1 MDDVPAK
8 YPRSERGNITGSGV
22 LFRLLFLVLLAVFSP
37 CTALANWQPL
47 TERLVAD
54 GYNEQTIRTLFS
66 RPEVK
71 FEPAVMAG
79 KITDIVRHQFAR
91 PYVSGPL
98 NHNGVYRGFMND
110 RVIARA
116 RSYMKENSAILEEA
130 STGYSVPAEVVVSIL
145 LVETRLGR
153 STGGAVVFNRLASM
167 ALCTDLAAIRPY
179 LKRTVTSANEDFA
192 QTWCRKKADWA
203 YNELKALLNY
213 AEKGGV
219 DPLGIRGSI
228 YGAIGLC
235 QFMPSNV
242 FSYGVDA
249 DNDGRV
255 DPFVIPDAIYSIA
268 NYLHQHGWNSNIS
281 REDRRKVIFAY
292 NNSTVYV
299 NTILA
304 VADKIRSVAQAHTK
318 R

>member
-1 MDDVPAK
+1 MGAAEVHFLPAEEK
-8 YPRSERGNITGSGV
+8 TPTIAFSW
-22 LFRLLFLVLLAVFSP
+22 FFLVVFLSVSLALTSV
-37 CTALANWQPL
+37 AYANWGLL

-54 GYNEQTIRTLFS
+54 GFDEQRLSMLFS

-71 FEPAVMAG
+71 FEPSTMAD
-79 KITDIVRHQFAR
+79 KVSILVKRHQEGPSVA
-91 PYVSGPL
+91 GPL
-98 NHNGVYRGFMND
+98 DHNDVHKRFLNYRT
-110 RVIARA
+110 IAKA
-116 RSYMKENSAILEEA
+116 RSYMRENRNILKEVSV
-130 STGYSVPAEVVVSIL
+130 GYCVPPEIVVSIL
-145 LVETRLGR
+145 LVETRLGSNTGR
-153 STGGAVVFNRLASM
+153 SIVFNRLASM
-167 ALCTDLAAIRPY
+167 ASCTDLDTIKPY
-179 LKRTVTSANEDFA
+179 LNRTLISADEDYARTV
-192 QTWCRKKADWA
+192 CRQKADWA

-213 AEKGGV
+213 AGDRGV

-255 DPFVIPDAIYSIA
+255 DPFATSDAIHSIA
-268 NYLHQHGWNSNIS
+268 NYLNKHGWQCNIN
-281 REDRRKVIFAY
+281 RDGKRKAVFAY

-304 VADKIRSVAQAHTK
+304 VADKIRGGKPSK
-318 R
+318 K

>member
-1 MDDVPAK
+1 MDDVSAK
-8 YPRSERGNITGSGV
+8 YPRSKRGKITGSGV
-22 LFRLLFLVLLAVFSP
+22 LFRLPMFLVLIVLFSP
-37 CTALANWQPL
+37 CTVLANWQPL
-47 TERLVAD
+47 AERLVAD

-79 KITDIVRHQFAR
+79 KITGLVRNQSVGPH
-91 PYVSGPL
+91 VSGPL
-98 NHNGVYRGFMND
+98 DHNDVYQSFMNEK
-110 RVIARA
+110 VIARA
-116 RSYMKENSAILEEA
+116 RSYMKENRAILEEA

-145 LVETRLGR
+145 LVETRLGK
-153 STGGAVVFNRLASM
+153 STGGAIVFNRLASM
-167 ALCTDLAAIRPY
+167 ALCTDLDAIRPY
-179 LKRTVTSANEDFA
+179 LKGTVTSANEDFA
-192 QTWCRKKADWA
+192 QTWCRRKSDWA

-213 AEKGGV
+213 AGKGGV
-219 DPLGIRGSI
+219 DPLGIRGSM

-235 QFMPSNV
+235 QFMPSNI
-242 FSYGVDA
+242 FSYGIDA

-255 DPFVIPDAIYSIA
+255 DPFVTPDAIHSIA

-281 REDRRKVIFAY
+281 REDRRKAIFAY

-304 VADKIRSVAQAHTK
+304 VADRIRNVAHAK

>member
-1 MDDVPAK
+1 MGVPGK
-8 YPRSERGNITGSGV
+8 YPYSKKGRIAGSGA
-22 LFRLLFLVLLAVFSP
+22 LLLLWLFLIFFLQISVPRTVS
-37 CTALANWQPL
+37 ANWQPL

-54 GYNEQTIRTLFS
+54 GYDEQTIRTLFS
-66 RPEVK
+66 RPEVR

-79 KITDIVRHQFAR
+79 KIAGIVRNQFSR
-91 PYVSGPL
+91 PAVSGPL
-98 NHNGVYRGFMND
+98 DHQEIYRGFTNE

-116 RSYMKENSAILEEA
+116 RSYMKENRAILEEA
-130 STGYSVPAEVVVSIL
+130 SAGYGVPGEVVVSIL

-153 STGGAVVFNRLASM
+153 STGGAIVFNRLASM
-167 ALCTDLAAIRPY
+167 AL
-179 LKRTVTSANEDFA
+179 SANLETIKPHIGKDIITADREDFA
-192 QTWCRKKADWA
+192 RTWCHKKSEWA

-213 AEKGGV
+213 AVKSAV
-219 DPLGIRGSI
+219 DPLDIKGSI

-235 QFMPSNV
+235 QFMPSNI

-255 DPFVIPDAIYSIA
+255 DPFVTSDAIHSIA
-268 NYLHQHGWNSNIS
+268 NYLYQHGWNSHIN

-304 VADKIRSVAQAHTK
+304 VADKLRNSANTK

>member
-1 MDDVPAK
+1 MLAAGRTSANSTFWCFWIV
-8 YPRSERGNITGSGV
+8 
-22 LFRLLFLVLLAVFSP
+22 FLSISL
-37 CTALANWQPL
+37 ALAPPVSANWRPL

-54 GYNEQTIRTLFS
+54 GFDEQRLSMLFS

-79 KITDIVRHQFAR
+79 KISILVKRHQEGPSVA
-91 PYVSGPL
+91 GPL
-98 NHNGVYRGFMND
+98 DHNGVHKRFLNYRS
-110 RVIARA
+110 IAKA
-116 RSYMKENSAILEEA
+116 RSYLKENRNILKEVSA
-130 STGYSVPAEVVVSIL
+130 GYCVPPEIVVSIL
-145 LVETRLGR
+145 LVETRLGSNTGR
-153 STGGAVVFNRLASM
+153 SIVFNRLASM
-167 ALCTDLAAIRPY
+167 ASCTDIDTIRPY
-179 LKRTVTSANEDFA
+179 LGCTLSSADEEYVRMV
-192 QTWCRKKADWA
+192 CRQKADWA

-213 AEKGGV
+213 AGERGV

-249 DNDGRV
+249 DNDGQV
-255 DPFVIPDAIYSIA
+255 DPFATSDAMYSIA
-268 NYLHQHGWNSNIS
+268 NYLNKHGWDCNIN
-281 REDRRKVIFAY
+281 REGKRKAVFAY

-304 VADKIRSVAQAHTK
+304 VADKIRGGRPAK
-318 R
+318 K